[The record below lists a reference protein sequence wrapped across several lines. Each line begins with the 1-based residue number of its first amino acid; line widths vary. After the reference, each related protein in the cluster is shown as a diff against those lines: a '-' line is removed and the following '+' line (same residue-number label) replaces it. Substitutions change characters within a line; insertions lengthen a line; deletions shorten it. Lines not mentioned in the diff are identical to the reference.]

1 MSTPLVAA
9 GEIRWPRSEPAGFI
23 PGPEQSA
30 LRESLRALLSKHGGI
45 TRVREASSTERGFSA
60 SLWRALVDD
69 MSVTALAAPEDR
81 GGLGYGVAELAT
93 ILEECGRALVCEPV
107 YSSAV
112 LGVQALLLT
121 RPGDDDL
128 LAGVLAGDLLATVS
142 DLDAA
147 TDDLRAAR
155 TSAGWVLDGTVT
167 HLTCGGTADVI
178 VASADCPDGPRLVAL
193 RPGPDRVRIERTV
206 LDPTRRQ
213 ADVTLRGC
221 AAVALTE
228 PEQTAAAATRLRD
241 LATLALASE
250 NTGIVDM
257 LLEMT
262 VAHTSTRRQFGRAIG
277 SFQAVKHRL
286 ADLLV
291 LLERARSASRYAAA
305 AFAEDPDAARL
316 AVAVAGA
323 VCTDAAVQAAAE
335 AVQLHGG
342 IGFTWEHPAHSYFRR
357 AMGNEAAQGGS
368 RAHRSTIAALAGL

>member
-1 MSTPLVAA
+1 MSTPLAAA
-9 GEIRWPRSEPAGFI
+9 GEIRWPRSETAGFI
-23 PGPEQSA
+23 PGPEQFA
-30 LRESLRALLSKHGGI
+30 LRESLRALLGKRGDI
-45 TRVREASSTERGFSA
+45 TQVREASSTERGFSA
-60 SLWRALVDD
+60 SLWQALVDD
-69 MSVTALAAPEDR
+69 MSVTRLAVPEDR

-107 YSSAV
+107 FSSAV

-121 RPGDDDL
+121 RPDDDL
-128 LAGVLAGDLLATVS
+128 LEGVLGGDLLATVS
-142 DLDAA
+142 ALDAT
-147 TDDLRAAR
+147 TDDLRASR
-155 TSAGWVLDGTVT
+155 TSAGWVVDGTVT
-167 HLTCGGTADVI
+167 HLTCGGDADVV
-178 VASADCPDGPRLVAL
+178 VASADSQDGRRLFAL
-193 RPGPDRVRIERTV
+193 RPGRDCVRTERTV

-213 ADVTLRGC
+213 ADVTLRG
-221 AAVALTE
+221 ARAVALTE
-228 PEQTAAAATRLRD
+228 PGETAAAATRLRD
-241 LATLALASE
+241 LGALALASE

-262 VAHTSTRRQFGRAIG
+262 VAYTSTRRQFDRAIG

-305 AFAEDPDAARL
+305 AFAQDPDAARL

-368 RAHRSTIAALAGL
+368 RTHRATIAALVGL

>member
-9 GEIRWPRSEPAGFI
+9 GEVRWPRSEPAGLT
-23 PGPEQSA
+23 PGPEQAA
-30 LRESLRALLSKHGGI
+30 LRESLRALLAKHGDI
-45 TRVREASSTERGFSA
+45 TQVREASSTERGFSA

-69 MSVTALAAPEDR
+69 MSVTALAAPEGR
-81 GGLGYGVAELAT
+81 GGLGYGVTELAT
-93 ILEECGRALVCEPV
+93 ILEECGRALVSEPV

-121 RPGDDDL
+121 RLGDDDL
-128 LAGVLAGDLLATVS
+128 LAGVLAGALLATVS
-142 DLDAA
+142 ALDAT

-155 TSAGWVLDGTVT
+155 TSAGWVVDGTVT

-178 VASADCPDGPRLVAL
+178 VASADCPDGRRLFAL
-193 RPGPDRVRIERTV
+193 RPGRACVRTERTV

-213 ADVTLRGC
+213 ADVTLRG
-221 AAVALTE
+221 APAVALTE
-228 PEQTAAAATRLRD
+228 PEETVAAATRLRD

-262 VAHTSTRRQFGRAIG
+262 VAYTSTRRQFDRAIG

-323 VCTDAAVQAAAE
+323 VCADAAVQAAAE

-368 RAHRSTIAALAGL
+368 RTHRSTIAALVGL